1 MLTQVVTQ
9 PSASLWADVWILIP
23 AYNEKATIRSLAECA
38 LKICSR
44 VIIVDDG
51 STDSTVLELQGLPV
65 KLLSQ
70 PLNRGKAACL
80 LMGFRYAAAREARC
94 VITLDGDGQHNPFDA
109 PRLLAAWMDNKNR
122 IVIGARLHDRLNFP
136 PVRYH
141 ANRIACFWISWAA
154 GHSIADSQS
163 GFRLY
168 PAEIIK
174 LALSGKVLGRRFT
187 FESEILIQAAKSN
200 VLTLAVPISGCYPL
214 NARAS
219 HFRPVVDI
227 IKIIWMVAGELILQK
242 MALKGLIRCL
252 KPAQVWHDKENP
264 VPSGAMQI
272 YPPPSQ

>member
-9 PSASLWADVWILIP
+9 PAPSLWADVWILIP
-23 AYNEKATIRSLAECA
+23 AYNEKTTIRSLAERV
-38 LKICSR
+38 LNICPR

-65 KLLSQ
+65 MLLSQ
-70 PLNRGKAACL
+70 PSNLGKAACL
-80 LMGFRYAAAREARC
+80 LAGFRYAAAREARC
-94 VITLDGDGQHNPFDA
+94 VITLDGDDQHNPLDA
-109 PRLLAAWMDNKNR
+109 PRLLSAWMDNTNR

-136 PVRYH
+136 PVRYY

-174 LALSGKVLGRRFT
+174 VALNGKVTGRRFT
-187 FESEILIQAAKSN
+187 FESEILIQAAKYN
-200 VLTLAVPISGCYPL
+200 ILTLAVPILGCYPL
-214 NARAS
+214 NARVS

-227 IKIIWMVAGELILQK
+227 IKIICMVASELLLQK
-242 MALKGLIRCL
+242 MALKGLLRCL
-252 KPAQVWHDKENP
+252 KPAQIWHEKESP
-264 VPSGAMQI
+264 VSSAGMQRC
-272 YPPPSQ
+272 PPPSQ